1 MGVGGGRKKNNFS
14 EKYVVNALLHKGF
27 SIPYLSRYKPN
38 IVLLSM
44 SNRTQSSLSMP
55 NQWARSRPLS
65 ITTWTQA
72 SNLSMPNHWAR
83 SRQLSITT
91 HKLVVYLTVIKAEY
105 IPTHLYLEIYVTD

>member
-1 MGVGGGRKKNNFS
+1 
-14 EKYVVNALLHKGF
+14 
-27 SIPYLSRYKPN
+27 
-38 IVLLSM
+38 
-44 SNRTQSSLSMP
+44 MP
-55 NQWARSRPLS
+55 NQWARSSPLS

-105 IPTHLYLEIYVTD
+105 ISTHLYLEIYVTD